1 MTGSNARAVPAAP
14 VPGVHETSTLYT
26 NGAIT
31 PMALVERVLD
41 RRLDDRSFIQ
51 VTGGQALIDAS
62 RATTRRRSGRSVGR
76 LDGLPIGV
84 KDCIDVAGVVTT
96 NGSLVA
102 RSAGPA
108 KADAGIVRM
117 LRGRGA
123 VVVGKTNQSELAFSG
138 LGMNPHFGSPKNP
151 VPGLEARVTGGSSS
165 GSASAVAAGHV
176 ALAIGT
182 DTSGSVRVPAAF
194 CGVVGYKAS
203 DGRFPLDGIRPLSP
217 TLDSVGILTR
227 TVKDL
232 KYAVDALAPSQTHS
246 GSTSD
251 HMLFVVPDD
260 EIVTACEPEVR
271 AWFHRQID
279 ELDRLDGVIVEAR
292 RLPVLAEA
300 QELMDAHG
308 TLVAAEA
315 YGLYGRYLLAGPA
328 NELDSALARRLGAAA
343 LLGPDIEVVRRAL
356 PILRRRL
363 ARELDGALLLS
374 PTVRHRP
381 PLIDEARSSA
391 AAFDALNA
399 RTLRT
404 TMVLSYLGMPGVT
417 VPSGTGRS
425 LGIGLLVSGPWG
437 DDDRVLDAA
446 VAVEGADL
454 TVDADR

>member
-1 MTGSNARAVPAAP
+1 MTGSSARALPTAP
-14 VPGVHETSTLYT
+14 VPGVRETSTLYV
-26 NGAIT
+26 NGAMT

-51 VTGGQALIDAS
+51 VTGDQALIDAS
-62 RATTRRRSGRSVGR
+62 RATTRRQSGRSLGR

-138 LGMNPHFGSPKNP
+138 LGMNPHFGSPRNP

-203 DGRFPLDGIRPLSP
+203 DGRLPLDGIRPLSP

-227 TVKDL
+227 TVDDL
-232 KYAVDALAPSQTHS
+232 RYAVDALSPSRARPGAPS
-246 GSTSD
+246 GP
-251 HMLFVVPDD
+251 MLFVVPDD
-260 EIVTACEPEVR
+260 EIVTACDPEVR
-271 AWFHRQID
+271 AWFHRQVD
-279 ELDRLDGVIVEAR
+279 ELDRVDGVIVEER

-308 TLVAAEA
+308 TLVAADA
-315 YGLYGRYLLAGPA
+315 YGLYGRYLLGGPA

-381 PLIDEARSSA
+381 PLIDEARCSA

-404 TMVLSYLGMPGVT
+404 TMVLSYLGMPGVS
-417 VPSGTGRS
+417 VPKGNGRS
-425 LGIGLLVSGPWG
+425 LGLGLLVSGPWG
-437 DDDRVLDAA
+437 EDDRVLDAA

-454 TVDADR
+454 TADADR